1 MGLTLQN
8 EWEEFISRFPR
19 NPAPLRTY
27 DLEALE
33 RRFPIYFEKLKKDI
47 GANEPHNLDIQLRQ
61 MGLQCE
67 DFYRIA
73 GIEIDFEY
81 CLGEFFTGEINAAV
95 TPAPS
100 GYFFL
105 INTGLR
111 DVIFKF
117 CKSFIWSS
125 EFVYTHTH
133 EACELP
139 PGYNSKSYT
148 FSSIADYLGDTIY
161 IYLRKLP
168 EDLLSKLAMPANENA
183 ALLFAYTDTNAIYFV
198 IMHEMAHAK
207 LGHLNRDDMMHV
219 LPDDNSLMIYRQSQQ
234 QEHEADWLAASA
246 LHACESNGSTH
257 YTPDESRFASWR
269 LNSICLVLLCLDL
282 LEEGAEV
289 LSGSSAPVEKRTHPY
304 PLVRIRMIL
313 ALFEHQWGQ
322 DPVEAFPALEA
333 TLSWYEKIRP
343 LVSHRIIELSRQ
355 IEGTR
360 PKTD

>member
-1 MGLTLQN
+1 MRMTLQT

-27 DLEALE
+27 DLKNLE
-33 RRFPIYFEKLKKDI
+33 RRFPMYFERLRKDV
-47 GANEPHNLDIQLRQ
+47 GANKPHNLDILLRQ
-61 MGLQCE
+61 MALQCE
-67 DFYRIA
+67 RFYRTA
-73 GIEIDFEY
+73 GSELDFDY
-81 CLGEFFTGEINAAV
+81 YLGEFFTGEINAAA
-95 TPAPS
+95 TLAPS

-125 EFVYTHTH
+125 EFVYMHTH
-133 EACELP
+133 QACELP
-139 PGYNSKSYT
+139 PGYDPQSYT

-168 EDLLSKLAMPANENA
+168 QDLLARLVMPANENA
-183 ALLFAYTDTNAIYFV
+183 ALLFAYSDTHAVSFV
-198 IMHEMAHAK
+198 IMHEMAHAI
-207 LGHLNRDDMMHV
+207 LGHLNRDNMRRV
-219 LPDDNSLMIYRQSQQ
+219 FPDDNSVMIYRQSQQ

-246 LHACESNGSTH
+246 LHACESTGSRH

-269 LNSICLVLLCLDL
+269 LNSIFLVLLCLDI
-282 LEEGAEV
+282 LEESVEV

-304 PLVRIRMIL
+304 PLVRIRVIQE
-313 ALFEHQWGQ
+313 LFEDQWGQ
-322 DPVEAFPALEA
+322 HLVEAFPVLEA

-343 LVSHRIIELSRQ
+343 RVSHRIAEISCQ